1 MAQINQDLK
10 KVTADP
16 AVQKQMH
23 DQGADITLTP
33 PAEFRTFLASETKK
47 WSLVAQRGGITAE

>member
-1 MAQINQDLK
+1 
-10 KVTADP
+10 
-16 AVQKQMH
+16 MH